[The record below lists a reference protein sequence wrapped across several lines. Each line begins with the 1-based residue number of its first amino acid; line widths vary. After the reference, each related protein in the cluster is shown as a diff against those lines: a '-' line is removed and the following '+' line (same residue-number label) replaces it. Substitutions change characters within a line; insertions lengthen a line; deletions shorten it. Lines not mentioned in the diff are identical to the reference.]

1 VSCVTHMQYMHAAL
15 FTNARSAVCNMHGKS
30 QNVCNFIVRACP
42 HPTHRCAA
50 AVTDYGKTMQR
61 CYALFWPRPTH
72 CHTRQRSDLRLLDD
86 DLDLG
91 VPHLIEQDELGCP
104 PCAVWTTAVKG
115 SLDYSCQRPRKNERE
130 QFESILCCRGG
141 TARAHCVD
149 I

>member
-1 VSCVTHMQYMHAAL
+1 
-15 FTNARSAVCNMHGKS
+15 
-30 QNVCNFIVRACP
+30 
-42 HPTHRCAA
+42 
-50 AVTDYGKTMQR
+50 MQR

-115 SLDYSCQRPRKNERE
+115 
-130 QFESILCCRGG
+130 RGKMNVNSSKVSYVAEVVLHEL
-141 TARAHCVD
+141 TAWIYEVKELVQ
-149 I
+149 